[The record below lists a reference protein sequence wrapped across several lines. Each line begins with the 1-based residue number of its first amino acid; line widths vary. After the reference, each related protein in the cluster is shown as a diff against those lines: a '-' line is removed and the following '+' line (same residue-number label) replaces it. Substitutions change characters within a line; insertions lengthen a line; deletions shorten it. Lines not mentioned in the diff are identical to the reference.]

1 MPPALKLKAIASW
14 LQKISGTL
22 YPAVLGAHGNTSDVF
37 WFFFFLVFCF
47 YN

>member
-1 MPPALKLKAIASW
+1 MHPALKLKAIASW

-37 WFFFFLVFCF
+37 WVFGFCF

>member
-1 MPPALKLKAIASW
+1 MHPALKLKAIASW

-37 WFFFFLVFCF
+37 WGFFVFVF
-47 YN
+47 ITN